1 MNFKK
6 IISLLMIATMLV
18 CSLISCNDPDEGDP
32 CTHTDTD
39 NNGVCDT
46 CKDGLPTVTYTV
58 TVKDDSNQPV
68 AGVEVA
74 LDVTGAPDVVYATSD
89 DSGKA
94 TFTVD
99 TDKINRRIEAYI
111 EDYDEKY
118 KLGDNDAHTFAQG
131 ERSCTLGL
139 VELDAYYVY
148 AKDSDG
154 NAIAGAVIQACTPNG
169 MCKAGK
175 TTDENGCVVFYSD
188 ELLGYATVNSVPTG
202 YRMPSDDDNHYDI
215 TFGEDFVIVIGE

>member
-32 CTHTDTD
+32 CTHIDTD

-68 AGVEVA
+68 AGVEVG
-74 LDVTGAPDVVYATSD
+74 LDVTGAADVVYATTD
-89 DSGKA
+89 NSGVA

-99 TDKINRRIEAYI
+99 TNKTNRRIEAFI

-139 VELDAYYVY
+139 VELDAYYIY
-148 AKDSDG
+148 AKDSLGD
-154 NAIAGAVIQACTPNG
+154 AVAGVHIQACTSNG
-169 MCKAGK
+169 TCKPFKITNEEGY
-175 TTDENGCVVFYSD
+175 VVFYGSD
-188 ELLGYATVNSVPTG
+188 LAYATVIDTPNG
-202 YRMPSDDDNHYDI
+202 YITPDSSEHYDI
-215 TFGEDFVIVIGE
+215 ESSETIIIILAD